1 MPHSTLPD
9 HPDLDQLKRQAK
21 ELLRSTTAGDTA
33 ALARF
38 RLLPA
43 FRKLGDE
50 PLRRTSPTLHDAQSV
65 IAREYGFASWK
76 ALSEHVALLALQF
89 DDAAREFIEAA
100 TDGRADRAD
109 RLLRLHPGIRGASFH
124 VALVT
129 GDAKRAGRWLTKNP
143 ALAHEPGGPPGWE
156 PILYICHDSLRQGSG
171 TDPGGLVAIARR
183 LLELGTDPGTRFP
196 WLHHGV
202 RRPVLWG
209 ASRVVRLLP
218 LVELLLQAGANPNDG
233 VTLPLA
239 AAAGDTATLELLVAH
254 GADRNQ
260 PWASDGATTL
270 YAVLHW
276 ATTPTAKAVHAPILP
291 SSGVPPSATIPIATT
306 VPSPR

>member
-50 PLRRTSPTLHDAQSV
+50 PLRRTSPT
-65 IAREYGFASWK
+65 
-76 ALSEHVALLALQF
+76 
-89 DDAAREFIEAA
+89 
-100 TDGRADRAD
+100 
-109 RLLRLHPGIRGASFH
+109 
-124 VALVT
+124 
-129 GDAKRAGRWLTKNP
+129 
-143 ALAHEPGGPPGWE
+143 
-156 PILYICHDSLRQGSG
+156 
-171 TDPGGLVAIARR
+171 
-183 LLELGTDPGTRFP
+183 
-196 WLHHGV
+196 

-254 GADRNQ
+254 GADPNQ
-260 PWASDGATTL
+260 PWASDGAATL
-270 YAVLHW
+270 YVVLHW
-276 ATTPTAKAVHAPILP
+276 ATTPTVKAVHAPILP